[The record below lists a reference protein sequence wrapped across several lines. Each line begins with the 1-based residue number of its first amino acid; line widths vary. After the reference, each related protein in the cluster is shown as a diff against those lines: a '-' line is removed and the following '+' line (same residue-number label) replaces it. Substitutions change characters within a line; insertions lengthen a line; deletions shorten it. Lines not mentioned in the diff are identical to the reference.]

1 MKNLFVLFSLI
12 FVLASPVFA
21 QTDTGAKARADYIR
35 YNYAK
40 YEYEIAMRDGKTLFT
55 AVYVPNDTS
64 KKYPFLM
71 VRTPY
76 SARPYGVSNYAEKLG
91 PDAIFEEEG
100 FIFVVQDVRGRYRS
114 EGEYV
119 NVRPQDAYK
128 RGKGAVDDATDTYDT
143 IDWLVKNI
151 KGNNGKA
158 GMWGIS
164 YPGYYASVGTVNAHP
179 ALKAV
184 SPQAPVT
191 DWFFDDFRRNG
202 AFVPSMAFRFFD
214 SFDNQPDVKYSH
226 PVNREADLWTHDGY
240 QFYLD
245 LGPLSNVNK
254 DYFKGTRPFWNDLIA
269 HPNYDDFW
277 QARNILQH
285 LKKTKPAILVV
296 GGWYDTEDLYGPL
309 ATYQTMSQG
318 NGLDHVKLVM
328 GPWFHGQWARGDGSS
343 MGEAQFGFNT
353 SKWIQENTVLPFFIQ
368 NLKGSKTSVLP
379 TATIF
384 ETGANRWRKFDEWPP
399 KAATEDVMYFA
410 AGERLV
416 AEASDNGGGSSEY
429 ISDPNKP
436 VPHSKVIG
444 PGWDRPY
451 MAEDQRFTARRP
463 DVLVFETEILT
474 DDMTLVGALN
484 LDLKVSTTGSA
495 ADFVVKL
502 VDVFPGKDE
511 NTNALDENT
520 GNRHE
525 LVRWGSI
532 RGRFRNSMS
541 APEPFTPSEVATV
554 KFDLYDVMHTFK
566 RGHKIQIQVQSSMF
580 PFLDRN
586 PQTYVDNIVD
596 AKPEDF
602 IKAEHRLY
610 HDKVNISSVRLHV
623 LEK

>member
-1 MKNLFVLFSLI
+1 MKNLFILFSLI

-21 QTDTGAKARADYIR
+21 QADADAKARAEYIR

-40 YEYEIAMRDGKTLFT
+40 YEYEIPMRDGKTMFT
-55 AVYVPNDTS
+55 AVYVPNAKS

-76 SARPYGVSNYAEKLG
+76 SARPYGISKYAEKLG
-91 PDAIFEEEG
+91 PNPIFEKDG

-114 EGEYV
+114 EGEFV

-128 RGKGAVDDATDTYDT
+128 RGKGAIDDATDTYDT
-143 IDWLVKNI
+143 IEWLVNNVA
-151 KGNNGKA
+151 GNNGKV

-164 YPGYYASVGTVNAHP
+164 YPGFYASVGSVNAHP

-214 SFDNQPDVKYSH
+214 SFDNQPDQKYSH
-226 PVNREADLWTHDGY
+226 PVKGEVKPWTHDGY
-240 QFYLD
+240 QFYRD

-254 DYFKGTRPFWNDLIA
+254 KYFHGKRPFWNDLEA

-277 QARNILQH
+277 KDRNILQH
-285 LKKTKPAILVV
+285 LKNTKPATLVV

-318 NGLDHVKLVM
+318 NKLDHVKIVM
-328 GPWFHGQWARGDGSS
+328 GPWFHGQWSRGDGSS

-353 SKWIQENTVLPFFIQ
+353 SKWIQENIVLPFFQ
-368 NLKGSKTSVLP
+368 ENLKSAGNKHIS
-379 TATIF
+379 TATVF
-384 ETGANRWRKFDEWPP
+384 ETGANRWRTFDAWPP
-399 KAATEDVMYFA
+399 QKAQAKTLYFA
-410 AGERLV
+410 ANEKLV
-416 AEASDNGGGSSEY
+416 ANADANGGGSSDY

-436 VPHSKVIG
+436 VPHSKAIG

-474 DDMTLVGALN
+474 DDMTIAGALN
-484 LDLKVSTTGSA
+484 LDLKFSTTGTA
-495 ADFVVKL
+495 ADLVVKL
-502 VDVFPGKDE
+502 VDVFPGIDE
-511 NTNALDENT
+511 NTNELDTKT

-541 APEPFTPSEVATV
+541 EPEPFKAGEVATV
-554 KFDLYDVMHTFK
+554 KYDLYDVLHTFK

-586 PQTYVDNIVD
+586 PQTYIENIFD

-602 IKAEHRLY
+602 IKATHRL
-610 HDKVNISSVRLHV
+610 HHNKDNVSRVTFRV
-623 LEK
+623 LK